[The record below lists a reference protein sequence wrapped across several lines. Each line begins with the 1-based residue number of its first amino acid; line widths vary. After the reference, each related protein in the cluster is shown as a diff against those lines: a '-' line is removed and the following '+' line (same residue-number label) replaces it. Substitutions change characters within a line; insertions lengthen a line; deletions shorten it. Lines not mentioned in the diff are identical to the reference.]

1 VRRILGAG
9 IGRQRRQAL
18 EFAEPIFVVGDGR
31 REALAGRREIVERL
45 RLLLKRC

>member
-9 IGRQRRQAL
+9 VGRQGRKPF
-18 EFAEPIFVVGDGR
+18 EFAKPILVVGDRR